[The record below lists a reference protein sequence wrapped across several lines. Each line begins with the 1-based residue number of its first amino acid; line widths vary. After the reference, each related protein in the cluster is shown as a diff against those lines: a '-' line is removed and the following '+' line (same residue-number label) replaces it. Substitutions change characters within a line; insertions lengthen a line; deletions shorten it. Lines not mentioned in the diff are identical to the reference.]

1 MPTPDQ
7 RKEQRGGYQSGKD
20 YQPQVTT
27 AELALLVTGS
37 LNTLIEAIKAG
48 QTERLTS
55 YLAFSSRFHRY
66 SRRNQQLIFEQCPE
80 ATQVASYAKWK
91 EQGFQVRYMNKDP
104 QKGPVEKGIS
114 ILVPKFPKGYKR
126 KERRQARTQE
136 DGNSEQQPEDEYKVK
151 EVDFIT
157 HTFRIGTVF
166 DVTHLIPEDQARVP
180 RFFTDIEGD
189 HEAIY
194 ERLAQAAQREG
205 IEVRESVDTQGARGY
220 SAGGLIVIRPDQ
232 PPGNKAAVIAHEW
245 GHEILHDREKRL
257 SLPSQVKE
265 CHAEATA
272 FVVMSHF
279 GIAIPYS
286 ADYLINWGNDADT
299 LRRELDLVTAAASHI
314 ISKVHAL
321 NPGEEHFHDQEEP
334 ETVEEQEV

>member
-27 AELALLVTGS
+27 AELGVMVAGS

-48 QTERLTS
+48 QTEGLTS

-66 SRRNQQLIFEQCPE
+66 SRRNQQLIFSQCPE
-80 ATQVASYAKWK
+80 ATRVANYVQWK
-91 EQGFQVRYMNKDP
+91 KEGFQVRYMDKK
-104 QKGPVEKGIS
+104 KGEKGIS

-126 KERRQARTQE
+126 KERRQARTQA
-136 DGNSEQQPEDEYKVK
+136 DGNTDQQPEDEYKVK

-157 HTFRIGTVF
+157 HSFTVGTVF
-166 DVTHLIPEDQARVP
+166 DVTHLIPEDQKRVP
-180 RFFTDIEGD
+180 RFFTEIEGD

-194 ERLAQAAQREG
+194 QRLTQAVRREG
-205 IEVRESVDTQGARGY
+205 IEVRESLDTQGAQGY
-220 SAGGLIVIRPDQ
+220 SAMGLIVVRPDQ

-245 GHEILHDREKRL
+245 GHELLHDREKRL
-257 SLPSQVKE
+257 ELPSQVKE

-299 LRRELDLVTAAASHI
+299 LRRELDLVTAAASQI
-314 ISKVHAL
+314 ITKVHAL
-321 NPGEEHFHDQEEP
+321 NPGEEHFHDQGEP
-334 ETVEEQEV
+334 EIVEQEA

>member
-7 RKEQRGGYQSGKD
+7 RPERKGD

-27 AELALLVTGS
+27 AELAVLVTGS

-48 QTERLTS
+48 QTEQLTS

-80 ATQVASYAKWK
+80 ATQVASYVKWK
-91 EQGFQVRYMNKDP
+91 EEGYQVRKMDKD
-104 QKGPVEKGIS
+104 KGEKGIS
-114 ILVPKFPKGYKR
+114 ILVPKFPKGYKG
-126 KERRQARTQE
+126 KERRQTRTQE
-136 DGNSEQQPEDEYKVK
+136 EGNTDQRGEDEYKVK

-180 RFFTDIEGD
+180 GFFTDIEGD
-189 HEAIY
+189 HQAVY
-194 ERLAQAAQREG
+194 QRLTQAVRNEG
-205 IEVRESVDTQGARGY
+205 IDVYESLDTHGAQGY

-245 GHEILHDREKRL
+245 GHELLHDREKRL
-257 SLPSQVKE
+257 KLTNQVKE

-272 FVVMSHF
+272 FVVLSHF
-279 GIAIPYS
+279 GITIPYS
-286 ADYLINWGNDADT
+286 ADYLINWGNNAET
-299 LRRELDLVTAAASHI
+299 LRRELDLVTGAASQI
-314 ISKVHAL
+314 ITKVHAL
-321 NPGEEHFHDQEEP
+321 SPGEEHFHDQGEP
-334 ETVEEQEV
+334 ETAEAIPEQKGHQL